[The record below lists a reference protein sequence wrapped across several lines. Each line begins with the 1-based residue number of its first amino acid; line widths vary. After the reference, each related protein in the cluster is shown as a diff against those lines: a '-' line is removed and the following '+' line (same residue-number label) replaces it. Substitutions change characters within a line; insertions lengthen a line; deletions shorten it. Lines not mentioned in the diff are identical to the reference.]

1 MGVMGGRGRELVDAR
16 GEQVGP
22 VALGAP
28 GGEARGQALL
38 GLGLV
43 DCLLQPSGV
52 RPVDEDAGVGR
63 LELIL
68 DGRAAAWHGCQGWA
82 G

>member
-1 MGVMGGRGRELVDAR
+1 MGGRGRELVDPR
-16 GEQVGP
+16 GEEVGP

-43 DCLLQPSGV
+43 DRLLQPSGI
-52 RPVDEDAGVGR
+52 RAEDEDAGVGG
-63 LELIL
+63 LEFIRE
-68 DGRAAAWHGCQGWA
+68 GRAAAWHGWQGWE